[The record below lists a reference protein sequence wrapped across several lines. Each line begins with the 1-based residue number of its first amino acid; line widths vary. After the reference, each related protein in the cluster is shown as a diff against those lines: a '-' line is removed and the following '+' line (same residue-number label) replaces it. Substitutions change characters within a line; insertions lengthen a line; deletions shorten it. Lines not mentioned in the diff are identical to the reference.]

1 MDFKKPN
8 GYEKG
13 RPKITLPE
21 RDDKSPVSFRSTQ
34 TTTPVATPIPTTPS
48 RTTKKILGIPI
59 GKLPSKQ
66 VMMSRAR
73 RLLSSKKAIVIGGV
87 IVIVGAL
94 VLWSVVNQQS
104 TAKKTA
110 ARNSNESV
118 ENLEY
123 QTVLPESKSISELG
137 GWKRISPEK
146 SDPVFAYSDKI
157 GDVPISVS
165 EQPLPAS
172 FKTNVDDQIA
182 ELAKKFNA
190 TTKIDA
196 SGTKVYIG
204 TSAKGPQS
212 AILTKNGLLVL
223 IKSENKVDEKDWTAY
238 IKSLN

>member
-13 RPKITLPE
+13 RSKITLPE
-21 RDDKSPVSFRSTQ
+21 RNDKSPVSFGSAQ
-34 TTTPVATPIPTTPS
+34 TTPAAPPAPVAPS

-59 GKLPSKQ
+59 RRLPSKQ
-66 VMMSRAR
+66 AITSRAR
-73 RLLSSKKAIVIGGV
+73 QLLSSKKAIIIASVVIIIGV
-87 IVIVGAL
+87 IVI
-94 VLWSVVNQQS
+94 WSVVNQQS
-104 TAKKTA
+104 TAKKAT

-123 QTVLPESKSISELG
+123 QTVLPENKSISELG

-146 SDPVFAYSDKI
+146 SDPVFAFSDKI

-172 FKTNVDDQIA
+172 FKTNIDDQIA

-212 AILTKNGLLVL
+212 AILTKNGLLIL
-223 IKSENKVDEKDWTAY
+223 IKSENKVDEKAWAQY
-238 IKSLN
+238 VKSLN

>member
-21 RDDKSPVSFRSTQ
+21 RNNKSPVSFRSNQ
-34 TTTPVATPIPTTPS
+34 TAPVAPPTPVTPS
-48 RTTKKILGIPI
+48 RSTKKILGIPLVT
-59 GKLPSKQ
+59 LPSKK
-66 VMMSRAR
+66 VVTSRAR
-73 RLLSSKKAIVIGGV
+73 RLLSSKQAVIVAGV
-87 IVIVGAL
+87 IVVISAL
-94 VLWSVVNQQS
+94 VIWSVANQQS
-104 TAKKTA
+104 TAKKAT

-123 QTVLPESKSISELG
+123 QTVLPENKSISELG

-146 SDPVFAYSDKI
+146 SDPVFAFSDKI
-157 GDVPISVS
+157 GDIPVSVS

-172 FKTNVDDQIA
+172 FKTNIDDQIA

-212 AILTKNGLLVL
+212 AILTKNGLLIL
-223 IKSENKVDEKDWTAY
+223 IKSENKVDEKAWAEY
-238 IKSLN
+238 VKSLN